1 MKWSV
6 PGRVAA
12 VEAAAAALFA
22 GAAVL
27 AGEPVGRWVGGL
39 AAVTVAG
46 VALRDVLASTRLAAD
61 GEGLTVIRGFAGR
74 RQIPWTEVEAIRVD
88 QRSRLGLSSRL
99 LEVDTGETVHL
110 FSGRE
115 LGADPADVAAALHTF
130 SR

>member
-22 GAAVL
+22 GAALL
-27 AGEPVGRWVGGL
+27 AGDPVGRWVAAL
-39 AAVTVAG
+39 AALVVA
-46 VALRDVLASTRLAAD
+46 VLALRDVLARTRLAAD
-61 GEGLTVIRGFAGR
+61 GDGLTVIRGFAGR
-74 RQIPWTEVEAIRVD
+74 QQIPWAEVAAIRVD
-88 QRSRLGLSSRL
+88 RRTRLGLSSRL
-99 LEVDTGETVHL
+99 LEVDTGETLHL